1 MRITRLLVAGYR
13 SIRELEVPLGQVNVI
28 TGPNGAGKSNLYR
41 SLLLLGAAA
50 RGELSRALAAE
61 GGLPSA
67 LWAGP
72 RVSGRRKAPPVR
84 LRLGLHLDPLRYEL
98 QLGLPVPRQVTYRW
112 GGELVRQ
119 GTLFA
124 RDPEVKEET
133 LEVPVPGRARP
144 VRLLERKDQ
153 TAWLQDEDGRR
164 VGYPLAIERSESVLA
179 QLSDPRRYPELVAL
193 RAAFAG
199 WRVHHHLRTDPDA
212 PVRRP
217 QPGLRTPVLS
227 PDGSDLL
234 AALHTIREEGDAP
247 ALEEAV
253 RRALPQ
259 VARFEVLPDDEGRL
273 RLELHVGGVQRPFGL
288 QELSEGTLRYLALC
302 AALLSPAL
310 PALLCL
316 NEPEASLH
324 PDLIAPLARLLLR
337 ASRSAQLWITTHSPA
352 LAAALAQGS
361 GEPPLRLA
369 VRAGRTVL
377 AHGDGLDPDEEE

>member
-1 MRITRLLVAGYR
+1 MRITRLSVHGYR
-13 SIRELEVPLGQVNVI
+13 SIRALQLPLGQVNVI

-50 RGELSRALAAE
+50 RGELARALAQE

-72 RVSGRRKAPPVR
+72 RRHGRRKPPPVR
-84 LRLGLHLDPLRYEL
+84 LRLGLELQAFRYEL
-98 QLGLPVPRQVTYRW
+98 QLGLPVPRQVTYPW
-112 GGELVRQ
+112 GGELVRA

-124 RDPEVKEET
+124 RDPEVKQET
-133 LEVPVPGRARP
+133 LDVPVRGRARP

-153 TAWLQDEDGRR
+153 SAWLQDEEGRR
-164 VGYPLAIERSESVLA
+164 VSYPLELVRSESVVS
-179 QLSDPRRYPELVAL
+179 QLSDPRRFPELAAL
-193 RAAFAG
+193 REVFGG

-217 QPGLRTPVLS
+217 QPGARTPVLS
-227 PDGSDLL
+227 ADGSDLL
-234 AALHTIREEGDAP
+234 CALHTIREDGDAR

-259 VARFEVLPDDEGRL
+259 VERFEVVADDQGRL
-273 RLELHVGGVQRPFGL
+273 SLELRVRGVPRPFGL
-288 QELSEGTLRYLALC
+288 EELSEGTLRYLALC
-302 AALLSPAL
+302 AALLSPRP

-324 PDLIAPLARLLLR
+324 PDLLAPLAGLLLR
-337 ASRSAQLWITTHSPA
+337 ASRSAQLWVTTHSPA
-352 LAAALAQGS
+352 LAAALAAGS
-361 GEPPLRLA
+361 GEPPLRLRL
-369 VRAGRTVL
+369 RAGATEL
-377 AHGDGLDPDEEE
+377 AGEEEE